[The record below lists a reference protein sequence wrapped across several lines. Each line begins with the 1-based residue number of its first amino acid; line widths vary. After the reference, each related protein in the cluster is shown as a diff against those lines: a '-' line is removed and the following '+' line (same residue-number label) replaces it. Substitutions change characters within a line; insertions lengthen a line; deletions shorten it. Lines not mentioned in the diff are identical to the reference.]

1 MVIILRRLNVLMYKM
16 IAIDMDGT
24 LLKEDKSVSEIT
36 KEAIERARKKGV
48 KVVIT
53 TGRPVEGITRYL
65 KELNLVGEEDYV
77 ISFNGCLIQKA
88 RSGKVIYKSILK
100 GSDLTYLYEIG
111 KKLNVNMHAFS
122 NLGCITPKLSKYT
135 EFEVKAND
143 MPANIV
149 DFSAIKPDEEIDKVM
164 MVDEPEILEE
174 AIKKLPKE
182 VYDKYTVVK
191 STPFFLEFLNRNS
204 NKGEGVK
211 VLAKYL
217 GIDLKE
223 VICIGDAGNDLHM
236 IKFAGL
242 GVAMGNAFEEIKKAA
257 DYITSTN
264 EEDGVAEVIEKF
276 ILAC

>member
-1 MVIILRRLNVLMYKM
+1 MVIILRRKDVFMYKL

-24 LLKEDKSVSEIT
+24 LLREDKSVSEAT
-36 KEAIERARKKGV
+36 KKAIERARKKGV

-53 TGRPVEGITRYL
+53 SGRPIAGITRYL
-65 KELNLVGEEDYV
+65 KELNLTQEEDYV
-77 ISFNGCLIQKA
+77 ISFNGGLIQKA
-88 RSGKVIYKSILK
+88 KTKEALYKSVLK
-100 GSDLTYLYEIG
+100 GSDLSYLYKIS
-111 KKLNVNMHAFS
+111 KQVKVNMHAFS
-122 NLGCITPKLSKYT
+122 KLGCIAPKLSKYT
-135 EFEVKAND
+135 ELEGAMCNIPV
-143 MPANIV
+143 NIV
-149 DFSAIKPDEEIDKVM
+149 DFSAIKGDEDIEKVM
-164 MVDEPEILEE
+164 FVDEPEILDE
-174 AIKKLPKE
+174 AIKKIPKE

-191 STPFFLEFLNRNS
+191 SEPYFLEFLNRNC

-211 VLAKYL
+211 ALAKYL
-217 GIDLKE
+217 GIDQKE

-257 DYITSTN
+257 DYVTSTN